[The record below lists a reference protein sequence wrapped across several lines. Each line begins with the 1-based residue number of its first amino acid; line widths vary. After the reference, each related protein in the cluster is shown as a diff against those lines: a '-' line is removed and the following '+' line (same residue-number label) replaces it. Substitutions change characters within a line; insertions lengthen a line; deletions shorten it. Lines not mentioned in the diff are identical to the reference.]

1 MAHLVAR
8 MTGLVTAWALVV
20 ACSPGAVDPGAEG
33 ASANSDSRS
42 RAWPG
47 NSAVV
52 VGERPCV
59 WWDRPTP
66 RDLSPTGIELLVAPG
81 SDTRKRRSNLAVEGM
96 AVDGTGAV
104 WIHSPWRLF
113 RIDPDTGDA
122 STWDIGDDLA
132 FGTVSSIR
140 PSVSAGVW
148 LLYEDRVALF
158 DGLRFVRELIVPGAY
173 RLDKPIRSFVEFGS
187 EAWVASPA
195 GVARYDSGLWSMVG
209 DDRLRSAAS
218 LTIGPPGQVWAS
230 GRLGVVNGTPRGV
243 VRFDG
248 QTWQQVGG
256 PVPMVPQEKSSPTWE
271 RTSSTSLATASIGP
285 PAPSGRPSGGTTPAG
300 EPSGPLRSPRTDTC
314 GFSARGEW
322 PGGRRPPGGR
332 PSALRLPGGMT

>member
-20 ACSPGAVDPGAEG
+20 ACSPGAVDPGTDG
-33 ASANSDSRS
+33 ASADSDSRS

-66 RDLSPTGIELLVAPG
+66 RDLTPTGIELLVAPG
-81 SDTRKRRSNLAVEGM
+81 ADTRKRRSNLAVEGM

-158 DGLRFVRELIVPGAY
+158 DGRRFVRELIVPGAY
-173 RLDKPIRSFVEFGS
+173 RLDKPIRSFVEVGS

-195 GVARYDSGLWSMVG
+195 GVARHASGLWSMVG

-230 GRLGVVNGTPRGV
+230 GRLGVMNSTPRGV

-256 PVPMVPQEKSSPTWE
+256 PVPMVPQEEIIANVGEDLIYVIGNGVYRSAGTEWQTLAWDNTGWGAV
-271 RTSSTSLATASIGP
+271 RSLAVTEDGHVWLQREGGVARWGAS
-285 PAPSGRPSGGTTPAG
+285 SGV
-300 EPSGPLRSPRTDTC
+300 E
-314 GFSARGEW
+314 
-322 PGGRRPPGGR
+322 GRRPCVCRVG
-332 PSALRLPGGMT
+332 